1 MAPASSIQIPTNSL
15 ATMVRSQPSGSGWEE
30 AGLRAAAAFGRAAGR
45 LAEAVRAGVDLD
57 RLEAPLA
64 GVLPEAPFDVRVA
77 MLGRLTIAR
86 ADRAE
91 ARRDGT
97 GRAPAPRAAATAVPG
112 GQGDGPGP
120 ATRTLLAFCGRHITE

>member
-1 MAPASSIQIPTNSL
+1 
-15 ATMVRSQPSGSGWEE
+15 MVRSQPSGSGWEE

-77 MLGRLTIAR
+77 MLGRLTIDR

-91 ARRDGT
+91 ARRNRT
-97 GRAPAPRAAATAVPG
+97 SRAPALPRG
-112 GQGDGPGP
+112 GDGRSGSQGSPRP
-120 ATRTLLAFCGRHITE
+120 RDTNPPRLP